1 MKMWEKYFDSYH
13 KCLMSLICKEYLQIN
28 MTNNPIETWEKGI
41 KGQITKKKEIEVTQR
56 YEAMLNHTHK
66 QRNVN
71 KQFFSMVKYQTI
83 W

>member
-1 MKMWEKYFDSYH
+1 
-13 KCLMSLICKEYLQIN
+13 

>member
-1 MKMWEKYFDSYH
+1 
-13 KCLMSLICKEYLQIN
+13 MSLICKEYLQVN
-28 MTNNPIETWEKGI
+28 MTNNPIEAWEKAI

-56 YEAMLNHTHK
+56 YEAMLNHTNK

>member
-1 MKMWEKYFDSYH
+1 MG
-13 KCLMSLICKEYLQIN
+13 
-28 MTNNPIETWEKGI
+28 KGY
-41 KGQITKKKEIEVTQR
+41 KRTDHQKKEIEVTQR
-56 YEAMLNHTHK
+56 YEAMLNHTNK